1 VNQSSEP
8 GFARVLSVRDGL
20 AVTVGMVIGA
30 GILRAPGEIAGLL
43 GDPWFILAVWILGG
57 IVAGL
62 STLLLAEMSAALPQA
77 GGKYVYAREAWGPVM
92 GFVSG
97 WSELLV
103 GRGFSGAAKA
113 VVIAEY
119 IRILTGGKGS
129 IPVIAGAVVL
139 AFFFVHTQGIKAS
152 TVFQNVTT
160 VIKIFVVLIIAGAG
174 IWAGDLL
181 SIGARGSNGVDVLN
195 QGWVSS
201 FSAAYLAVAFA
212 YYGWE
217 DVSKMAEEIKDP
229 GKALPS
235 ILLKGV
241 LAVAV
246 LYLLI
251 NLSYLAVLT
260 PSEMAGSELVAQDAI
275 TGVFGSAA
283 GTVVVVASLLILISS
298 LNVNFLGLP
307 RVAYGLAS
315 HGLAPRAFSKV
326 DDKGTPRNALYFI
339 AVWIGL
345 LAISGSFS
353 QIIGL
358 MMMIA
363 IPVDMMVLLGFF
375 RLRSKRPDL
384 HRPFRV
390 FGYPWIPLITILL
403 YLAILVI
410 LVTTQTRTAMY
421 GSLVVGGLII
431 AGLINKR
438 RHKI

>member
-1 VNQSSEP
+1 VSQNSEP

-30 GILRAPGEIAGLL
+30 GILRAPGEIAGHL
-43 GDPWFILAVWILGG
+43 GDPWLILAVWVLGG
-57 IVAGL
+57 LVAGL

-119 IRILTGGKGS
+119 VRILTGGKGS
-129 IPVIAGAVVL
+129 IPVLAGAVVL
-139 AFFFVHTQGIKAS
+139 AFFFIHTQGIKAS
-152 TVFQNVTT
+152 TVFQNITT
-160 VIKIFVVLIIAGAG
+160 VIKIFVVLVIAGAG

-181 SIGARGSNGVDVLN
+181 SIGEGTS
-195 QGWVSS
+195 VSLLGEGRVS
-201 FSAAYLAVAFA
+201 AFSAAYLAVAFA

-217 DVSKMAEEIKDP
+217 DVAKMAEEIKDP
-229 GKALPS
+229 GRALPS

-241 LAVAV
+241 LAVAA

-251 NLSYLAVLT
+251 NLSFLAVLT
-260 PSEMAGSELVAQDAI
+260 PSEMSGSELVAQDAI
-275 TGVFGSAA
+275 SGVFGSAA
-283 GTVVVVASLLILISS
+283 GTVVVWASLLILISS

-315 HGLAPRAFSKV
+315 HGLAPRAFSKI

-339 AVWIGL
+339 AAWIGI

-375 RLRSKRPDL
+375 RLRLKRPDL

-390 FGYPWIPLITILL
+390 FGYPWIPMITILL

-410 LVTTQTRTAMY
+410 LVTTQTRTAIY
-421 GSLVVGGLII
+421 GSLVIGGLVV
-431 AGLINKR
+431 AGLINSR
-438 RHKI
+438 RQKI

>member
-1 VNQSSEP
+1 MNQSSEP

-77 GGKYVYAREAWGPVM
+77 GGKYVYARGAWGPVM

-181 SIGARGSNGVDVLN
+181 SIGAR
-195 QGWVSS
+195 
-201 FSAAYLAVAFA
+201 
-212 YYGWE
+212 
-217 DVSKMAEEIKDP
+217 
-229 GKALPS
+229 
-235 ILLKGV
+235 
-241 LAVAV
+241 
-246 LYLLI
+246 
-251 NLSYLAVLT
+251 
-260 PSEMAGSELVAQDAI
+260 
-275 TGVFGSAA
+275 
-283 GTVVVVASLLILISS
+283 
-298 LNVNFLGLP
+298 
-307 RVAYGLAS
+307 
-315 HGLAPRAFSKV
+315 
-326 DDKGTPRNALYFI
+326 
-339 AVWIGL
+339 
-345 LAISGSFS
+345 
-353 QIIGL
+353 
-358 MMMIA
+358 
-363 IPVDMMVLLGFF
+363 
-375 RLRSKRPDL
+375 
-384 HRPFRV
+384 
-390 FGYPWIPLITILL
+390 
-403 YLAILVI
+403 
-410 LVTTQTRTAMY
+410 
-421 GSLVVGGLII
+421 
-431 AGLINKR
+431 
-438 RHKI
+438 

>member
-1 VNQSSEP
+1 MNQNSEP

-30 GILRAPGEIAGLL
+30 GILRAPGEIAGHL
-43 GDPWFILAVWILGG
+43 GNPWLILAVWILGG
-57 IVAGL
+57 LVAGL

-92 GFVSG
+92 GFVTG

-119 IRILTGGKGS
+119 IRILTGGQGS
-129 IPVIAGAVVL
+129 IPVLAGAVVL
-139 AFFFVHTQGIKAS
+139 AFFFIHTQGIKAS
-152 TVFQNVTT
+152 TVFQNITT
-160 VIKIFVVLIIAGAG
+160 VIKVFVVLIIAGAG
-174 IWAGDLL
+174 IWAGDLF
-181 SIGARGSNGVDVLN
+181 SVGNNNGTELVG
-195 QGWVSS
+195 QGWVSG

-229 GKALPS
+229 GRALPN

-246 LYLLI
+246 MYLLI
-251 NLSYLAVLT
+251 NLSFLAVLT
-260 PSEMAGSELVAQDAI
+260 PSEMSGSELVAQDAI
-275 TGVFGSAA
+275 SGVFGSAA
-283 GTVVVVASLLILISS
+283 GTVVVGASLLILISS

-315 HGLAPRAFSKV
+315 HGLAPKAFSKI
-326 DDKGTPRNALYFI
+326 DGRGTPRNALYFI
-339 AVWIGL
+339 AAWIGL
-345 LAISGSFS
+345 LAVSGSFS

-363 IPVDMMVLLGFF
+363 IPLDMMVLLGFF
-375 RLRSKRPDL
+375 RLRLKRPDL

-390 FGYPWIPLITILL
+390 FGYPWIPMITILL
-403 YLAILVI
+403 YLAILII
-410 LVTTQTRTAMY
+410 LVTTQTRTAIY
-421 GSLVVGGLII
+421 GSLVIGGLIV
-431 AGLINKR
+431 AGMINSR
-438 RHKI
+438 RQKI

>member
-1 VNQSSEP
+1 MNQSSEP
-8 GFARVLSVRDGL
+8 GFARVLSVSEGL
-20 AVTVGMVIGA
+20 AVTVGRVIGA

-375 RLRSKRPDL
+375 RLRSTRPDL

>member
-1 VNQSSEP
+1 MW
-8 GFARVLSVRDGL
+8 A
-20 AVTVGMVIGA
+20 
-30 GILRAPGEIAGLL
+30 
-43 GDPWFILAVWILGG
+43 
-57 IVAGL
+57 
-62 STLLLAEMSAALPQA
+62 
-77 GGKYVYAREAWGPVM
+77 
-92 GFVSG
+92 
-97 WSELLV
+97 
-103 GRGFSGAAKA
+103 
-113 VVIAEY
+113 
-119 IRILTGGKGS
+119 LTGHLASPVVMIFIS
-129 IPVIAGAVVL
+129 IYMVSFYRNTIRM
-139 AFFFVHTQGIKAS
+139 
-152 TVFQNVTT
+152 TVYHYLEKRFSYPMRAYAAAM
-160 VIKIFVVLIIAGAG
+160 FVVGHVLH
-174 IWAGDLL
+174 L
-181 SIGARGSNGVDVLN
+181 SIT
-195 QGWVSS
+195 
-201 FSAAYLAVAFA
+201 FYFLAVAFA

-339 AVWIGL
+339 AVWIGV

-390 FGYPWIPLITILL
+390 FGYPWIPLITTADIPLAARVVDQEVFVISPRGEEYNKENVGERLSIRNFMHDLRSTGIQTSGPKPYSSRDKKLFAETLDRLL
-403 YLAILVI
+403 PNAL
-410 LVTTQTRTAMY
+410 
-421 GSLVVGGLII
+421 SS
-431 AGLINKR
+431 
-438 RHKI
+438 

>member
-1 VNQSSEP
+1 MSQNSEP

-30 GILRAPGEIAGLL
+30 GILRAPGEIAGHL
-43 GDPWFILAVWILGG
+43 GDPWLILAVWVLGG
-57 IVAGL
+57 LVAGL

-119 IRILTGGKGS
+119 VRILTGGKGS
-129 IPVIAGAVVL
+129 IPVLAGAVVL
-139 AFFFVHTQGIKAS
+139 AFFFIHTQGIKAS
-152 TVFQNVTT
+152 TVFQNITT
-160 VIKIFVVLIIAGAG
+160 VIKIFVVLVIAGAG

-181 SIGARGSNGVDVLN
+181 SIGEGTGVSLL
-195 QGWVSS
+195 GEGRVSA

-217 DVSKMAEEIKDP
+217 DVAKMAEEIKDP
-229 GKALPS
+229 GRALPS

-241 LAVAV
+241 LAVAA

-251 NLSYLAVLT
+251 NLSFLAVLT
-260 PSEMAGSELVAQDAI
+260 PSEMSGSELVAQDAI
-275 TGVFGSAA
+275 SGVFGSAA
-283 GTVVVVASLLILISS
+283 GTVVVWASLLILISS

-315 HGLAPRAFSKV
+315 HGLAPRAFSKI

-339 AVWIGL
+339 AAWIGI

-375 RLRSKRPDL
+375 RLRLKRPDL

-390 FGYPWIPLITILL
+390 FGYPWIPMITILL

-410 LVTTQTRTAMY
+410 LVTTQTRTAIY
-421 GSLVVGGLII
+421 GSLVIGGLVV
-431 AGLINKR
+431 AGLINSR
-438 RHKI
+438 RQKI

>member
-1 VNQSSEP
+1 MNQSSEP

-181 SIGARGSNGVDVLN
+181 SIGARGSNGVDILN

-315 HGLAPRAFSKV
+315 HGLAPRAFAKV

>member
-1 VNQSSEP
+1 MSQSSEP

-30 GILRAPGEIAGLL
+30 GILRAPGEIAGHL

-92 GFVSG
+92 GFVAG

-103 GRGFSGAAKA
+103 GRGFSKA

-119 IRILTGGKGS
+119 IRILTGGQGS

-160 VIKIFVVLIIAGAG
+160 VIKIFVVLVIAGAG
-174 IWAGDLL
+174 LFAGDVL
-181 SIGARGSNGVDVLN
+181 SIGARGSSGIEILN
-195 QGWVSS
+195 EGWVSS

-251 NLSYLAVLT
+251 NVSYLAVLT

-339 AVWIGL
+339 AVWIGI

-410 LVTTQTRTAMY
+410 LVTTQTEMAMY
-421 GSLVVGGLII
+421 GSLVIGGLII

-438 RHKI
+438 RQKI

>member
-1 VNQSSEP
+1 MNQSSEP

-181 SIGARGSNGVDVLN
+181 SIGARGSNGVDILN

-241 LAVAV
+241 LFARSSR
-246 LYLLI
+246 LI
-251 NLSYLAVLT
+251 PDKANLGFRF
-260 PSEMAGSELVAQDAI
+260 PCDGP
-275 TGVFGSAA
+275 GRG
-283 GTVVVVASLLILISS
+283 GTCQVSS
-298 LNVNFLGLP
+298 WDHVFLGLFWMYNGLSVVIFHFSWKMQSDVWGLTGGNFAQSSITINGWLRDFLWAQSSQVLTSYGQP
-307 RVAYGLAS
+307 ISMYGLMFLGAHFVWAFS
-315 HGLAPRAFSKV
+315 LMFLFSGRGYWQELFESIIWAHNKLKLAPTIQPRALSITQGRAVGAAHFLL
-326 DDKGTPRNALYFI
+326 GGI
-339 AVWIGL
+339 ATTGAFFHARLIGL
-345 LAISGSFS
+345 G
-353 QIIGL
+353 
-358 MMMIA
+358 
-363 IPVDMMVLLGFF
+363 
-375 RLRSKRPDL
+375 
-384 HRPFRV
+384 
-390 FGYPWIPLITILL
+390 
-403 YLAILVI
+403 
-410 LVTTQTRTAMY
+410 
-421 GSLVVGGLII
+421 
-431 AGLINKR
+431 
-438 RHKI
+438 